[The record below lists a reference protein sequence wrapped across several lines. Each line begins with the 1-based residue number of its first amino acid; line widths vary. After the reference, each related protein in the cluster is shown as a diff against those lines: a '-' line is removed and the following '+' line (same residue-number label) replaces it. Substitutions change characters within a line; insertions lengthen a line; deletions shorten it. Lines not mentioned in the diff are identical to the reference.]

1 MKRQIS
7 ILCFLIIFLML
18 FASCNSV
25 EEPSVQPSE
34 TSASETGDVKPTE
47 KNDQTGTKETQNAP
61 TYEWHE
67 EQYIVNNRQLM
78 VVNGGSFSINTYD
91 EYRDFW
97 DGIDYPD
104 HFIRYEDLEGI
115 GDLEKFSFSGG
126 GWGYSS
132 IYKEYYFWLND
143 GSGCR
148 ILMSVVH
155 TNIVPAERVMG
166 QTYDYQET
174 TKVNKKD
181 MRKLT
186 TETERY
192 FEISGIKYIYDEKGE
207 LRRIIWKK
215 GDVQFSLYNGVTLV
229 DYPYNLD
236 TVVGKLLNIEDN
248 DPAEVVASITKNIK
262 AE

>member
-1 MKRQIS
+1 MKTIIT
-7 ILCFLIIFLML
+7 ILLSLILVFSLV
-18 FASCNSV
+18 SCNITNDTPAPQQTN
-25 EEPSVQPSE
+25 EEE
-34 TSASETGDVKPTE
+34 YTANTENTE

-155 TNIVPAERVMG
+155 TNIVPAERVIG

-229 DYPYNLD
+229 DYPYDLD